1 MKLGILISEEVK
13 TTLSKFSEEQL
24 PFDVC
29 VDLIKLIELI
39 KQKEVEIDEIRVSAL
54 LKYGSKSE
62 DGKLLTDEQG
72 NVEIKE
78 EFIESFTNELN
89 EKYNEEVSFAKINYI
104 TLLGKMKFH
113 YTCKELLAIN
123 EVLQINNARPK

>member
-13 TTLSKFSEEQL
+13 TTLGKFSEEQL

-29 VDLIKLIELI
+29 IELIKLIELI
-39 KQKEVEIDEIRVSAL
+39 RRKEIEIDETRIGAL

-72 NVEIKE
+72 NVQIKE
-78 EFIESFTNELN
+78 EFIESFTNELS
-89 EKYNEEVSFAKINYI
+89 EKYNEEVSFVKINY
-104 TLLGKMKFH
+104 TKLLGKMKFD
-113 YTCKELLAIN
+113 YTCKELITIN
-123 EVLQINNARPK
+123 EVLQIMHTPQ